1 MEYKDDDYLT
11 TQQVAEKF
19 SIHDQTVYRRR
30 KAMELFPQFKSGIF
44 MNGRRFRYK
53 EIRDFMQFVNTP
65 EYKQELKKRQSVI
78 KWKEVLMTYTYIVN
92 PETGEILFD
101 LFHDLITQN
110 IRAIKLI
117 AKKLN
122 AVLR

>member
-53 EIRDFMQFVNTP
+53 EIREFMQFVNTP

-78 KWKEVLMTYTYIVN
+78 K
-92 PETGEILFD
+92 
-101 LFHDLITQN
+101 
-110 IRAIKLI
+110 
-117 AKKLN
+117 
-122 AVLR
+122 

>member
-19 SIHDQTVYRRR
+19 SIHAQTVYRRR

-101 LFHDLITQN
+101 LVHDLITQN

>member
-19 SIHDQTVYRRR
+19 SIHAQTVYRRR
-30 KAMELFPQFKSGIF
+30 KAMALFPQFKSGIF

-78 KWKEVLMTYTYIVN
+78 K
-92 PETGEILFD
+92 
-101 LFHDLITQN
+101 
-110 IRAIKLI
+110 
-117 AKKLN
+117 
-122 AVLR
+122 

>member
-19 SIHDQTVYRRR
+19 SIHPQTVYRRR
-30 KAMELFPQFKSGIF
+30 NEMEKFPQFKSGIF

-53 EIRDFMQFVNTP
+53 EIKDFMQFVNTP

-78 KWKEVLMTYTYIVN
+78 K
-92 PETGEILFD
+92 
-101 LFHDLITQN
+101 
-110 IRAIKLI
+110 
-117 AKKLN
+117 
-122 AVLR
+122 

>member
-19 SIHDQTVYRRR
+19 SIHDQTVYRRI
-30 KAMELFPQFKSGIF
+30 KVMELFPQFKDGIF

-78 KWKEVLMTYTYIVN
+78 K
-92 PETGEILFD
+92 
-101 LFHDLITQN
+101 
-110 IRAIKLI
+110 
-117 AKKLN
+117 
-122 AVLR
+122 